1 MTLPNESNGSKGSNE
16 SPRLWTDQLI
26 QHAAGPWAEARQHP
40 FVRALGDHTLPR
52 ERFTY
57 FIGQDAVYLLDF
69 SRVLAMGAAKSA
81 GRSDER
87 LFLRHA
93 DTVHAVEAALHQ
105 DLGPRLGLSAKALA
119 STVPGPVTVAY
130 QDHLV
135 RTAWTEPLAVLV
147 AALLPCYVLYQDVAR
162 LMVPT
167 APVPGVPEYREWI
180 DTYAGD
186 AYGEAVAEMTALAN
200 RLGRALDPAVAA
212 RAARAHW
219 RSVRYEW
226 LFWEQA
232 WTEGAHFAA
241 SRLGPEP
248 PWPQP

>member
-1 MTLPNESNGSKGSNE
+1 MALSNGT
-16 SPRLWTDQLI
+16 PALWTEQLI
-26 QHAAGPWAEARQHP
+26 QHAALPWAAAHQHP
-40 FVRALGDHTLPR
+40 FVQALADHTLPR
-52 ERFTY
+52 DRFTY

-69 SRVLAMGAAKSA
+69 SRVLAMGAAKSDV
-81 GRSDER
+81 RSDER

-105 DLGPRLGLSAKALA
+105 DLGPRLGLSAETLA
-119 STVPGPVTVAY
+119 ATVPGPVTVAY

-135 RTAWTEPLAVLV
+135 RAAWTEPLAVLV
-147 AALLPCYVLYQDVAR
+147 AALLPCYVLYQEVAR
-162 LMVPT
+162 AM
-167 APVPGVPEYREWI
+167 APRAREPGVYEYREWI

-186 AYGEAVAEMTALAN
+186 EYGQAVAEMTTLAN
-200 RLGRALDPAVAA
+200 RLGTTLDPTVAA

-232 WTEGAHFAA
+232 WTKGADFAA
-241 SRLGPEP
+241 TRLGPEP
-248 PWPQP
+248 ALSPP

>member
-1 MTLPNESNGSKGSNE
+1 MARSNGTPK
-16 SPRLWTDQLI
+16 LWTDQLI
-26 QHAAGPWAEARQHP
+26 GHAADPWAAAHQHP
-40 FVRALGDHTLPR
+40 FVQGLGDHTLPR
-52 ERFTY
+52 DRFTY

-69 SRVLAMGAAKSA
+69 SRVLAMGAARSEV
-81 GRSDER
+81 RSDER

-105 DLGPRLGLSAKALA
+105 DLGPRLGLSAATLA
-119 STVPGPVTVAY
+119 ATVPGPVTVAY

-135 RTAWTEPLAVLV
+135 RVAWTEPLAVLV
-147 AALLPCYVLYQDVAR
+147 AALLPCYVLYQEVAR
-162 LMVPT
+162 SMVPS
-167 APVPGVPEYREWI
+167 APMSGVPEYREWI

-186 AYGEAVAEMTALAN
+186 EYGQAVAEMTTLAN
-200 RLGRALDPAVAA
+200 RLGESLDSAVAA

-232 WTEGAHFAA
+232 WTKGANFAA

-248 PWPQP
+248 TPPQP

>member
-1 MTLPNESNGSKGSNE
+1 M
-16 SPRLWTDQLI
+16 
-26 QHAAGPWAEARQHP
+26 AAHQHP
-40 FVRALGDHTLPR
+40 FVQGLGGHTLPR
-52 ERFTY
+52 DRFTY

-69 SRVLAMGAAKSA
+69 SRVLAMGAAKSDV
-81 GRSDER
+81 RSEER
-87 LFLRHA
+87 LFLSHA

-105 DLGPRLGLSAKALA
+105 DLGPRLGLSAAILA

-135 RTAWTEPLAVLV
+135 RIAWTEPLAVLV
-147 AALLPCYVLYQDVAR
+147 AALLPCYVLYQEVAR
-162 LMVPT
+162 DMVPQ
-167 APVPGVPEYREWI
+167 APHPGVPEYREWV

-186 AYGEAVAEMTALAN
+186 EYGQAVAEMTTLAN
-200 RLGRALDPAVAA
+200 RLGETLDPGVAA

-232 WTEGAHFAA
+232 WTRGADFAA

-248 PWPQP
+248 ALST